1 MNMKK
6 SMFLAIFAM
15 AVMISCKTGNSRESG
30 AGLASAEDSA
40 TVDNT
45 AAEVS
50 SDIHMDSL
58 KTDTVSYEKSVGI
71 LNVSLWAEYPVE
83 GSDSLVKKVREFIN
97 DFMGGAY
104 DGPLADGQKMID
116 ENGVLMFNSLQE
128 ECGDVDEEDV
138 NELFLHKMV
147 SKSYETNTFVTFMA
161 TSSSYMG
168 GLHGIGHETGQ
179 TFSKAN
185 GQSFGYD
192 MMKNTDSPAFKRLIK
207 EGLKMFFGD
216 EKEGKTM
223 SDEDLLEEL
232 VSYSGSADEL
242 PLPDSEPYMTEGGI
256 TFIYQPYEISYYAAG
271 KPEFTIPYDAV
282 KPYLKPQ
289 AIELFLDK

>member
-1 MNMKK
+1 MKK
-6 SMFLAIFAM
+6 SMFLAICAM
-15 AVMISCKTGNSRESG
+15 AMMISCNTGNSHESG
-30 AGLASAEDSA
+30 AGLASGEDSA
-40 TVDNT
+40 TVDTT
-45 AAEVS
+45 AAELS
-50 SDIHMDSL
+50 SRMDSL
-58 KTDTVSYEKSVGI
+58 KTDTISYEKEQGIYKVG
-71 LNVSLWAEYPVE
+71 LMADYPVE

-138 NELFLHKMV
+138 HELFLYKMV
-147 SKSYETNTFVTFMA
+147 NKSYETSTFVTFMA
-161 TSSSYMG
+161 ISSSYMG
-168 GLHGIGHETGQ
+168 GLHGISHETGQ

-185 GQSFGYD
+185 GQSFSYD

-207 EGLKMFFGD
+207 EGLKMFFGG
-216 EKEGKTM
+216 EKDGKTM
-223 SDEDLLEEL
+223 SDEDLLNEL

-242 PLPDSEPYMTEGGI
+242 PLPDSEPYMTEEGV

-271 KPEFTIPYDAV
+271 KPEFTIPYDLV

-289 AIELFLDK
+289 AIELFLGK